1 MLQGSTSRRTWTA
14 TERWIQIDRF
24 REGKTASAKHKPRTC
39 WIICDSVPVCVA
51 IDRPRPCTP
60 TESSAFH
67 QTQTK
72 SSSPLAADAQ
82 AQLGFIVEGA
92 HFTIRQLLTHH
103 ELPMKTWTKMNETP
117 DMSEPTQVTRA
128 GKRKEILTRLQKS
141 YGHCCL

>member
-1 MLQGSTSRRTWTA
+1 M
-14 TERWIQIDRF
+14 
-24 REGKTASAKHKPRTC
+24 
-39 WIICDSVPVCVA
+39 PVCVA

-92 HFTIRQLLTHH
+92 SLHNPTVADSSRTAD
-103 ELPMKTWTKMNETP
+103 EDVDEDERDA
-117 DMSEPTQVTRA
+117 DMSEPTQSDTRREAKGDSDETAKELRALVACRCFVTCEFI
-128 GKRKEILTRLQKS
+128 EIF
-141 YGHCCL
+141 